1 MIGRSVIP
9 LPRLSRLDD
18 GQAMLQTDLI
28 AQSLQREGDEPAV
41 LKFPVAGEIGGIK
54 DDVIVDVRAVRMGC
68 DDERVLPVCEAHRRF
83 VSNPVRLFRRNL
95 AGLEGLSDLVRD
107 NISRNLPPGNAE
119 ILFLREQ
126 KFLIDSFR
134 IAGVGGDILTI
145 LGFLPILCIVGPI
158 LQTLPDGFSLIH
170 MHYNQPSRRHLS
182 SPPLRHQ
189 SKRESLSRICRII
202 FHNSC
207 ISRCRSSTSFR

>member
-1 MIGRSVIP
+1 MPEGDAVIGRCIIP
-9 LPRLSRLDD
+9 LPRLSWLDD
-18 GQAMLQTDLI
+18 RQAMLQTDLI
-28 AQSLQREGDEPAV
+28 AQFLQRKGDEPAV

-83 VSNPVRLFRRNL
+83 VSDPVRLFCGNL

-107 NISRNLPPGNAE
+107 NVSRNLPPGNAE
-119 ILFLREQ
+119 VLFLREQ

-158 LQTLPDGFSLIH
+158 LQTLPNGFSLI
-170 MHYNQPSRRHLS
+170 P
-182 SPPLRHQ
+182 
-189 SKRESLSRICRII
+189 
-202 FHNSC
+202 
-207 ISRCRSSTSFR
+207 

>member
-1 MIGRSVIP
+1 MIGRYVIP
-9 LPRLSRLDD
+9 LPWLSRLDD
-18 GQAMLQTDLI
+18 RQAMLQTDLI
-28 AQSLQREGDEPAV
+28 AQFLQRKGDEPAV

-83 VSNPVRLFRRNL
+83 VSDPVRLFRGNL
-95 AGLEGLSDLVRD
+95 AGLEGLPDLVRD
-107 NISRNLPPGNAE
+107 NVSRNLPPGNAE

-158 LQTLPDGFSLIH
+158 LQTLPNGFSLI
-170 MHYNQPSRRHLS
+170 P
-182 SPPLRHQ
+182 
-189 SKRESLSRICRII
+189 
-202 FHNSC
+202 
-207 ISRCRSSTSFR
+207 